1 MGGGAA
7 TPVIPGTGFSWA
19 TIVGSKVGGP
29 VSVYRPNT
37 RGVPMTVSFV
47 RRYPGGLRGL
57 GQDSTTTLNYPGMP
71 GDGSV
76 TTLNYPGMPTGGGI
90 PGYNVPVT
98 VTDVGVSAAT
108 NSQVPWYAGPLTA
121 AAVGASKIGQQYA
134 SYANPLYQKQTVAL
148 SPSGQVLFATNQPTT
163 TTPGALASGVGSMLP
178 ILLIGGLMVLMLA
191 KR

>member
-1 MGGGAA
+1 
-7 TPVIPGTGFSWA
+7 
-19 TIVGSKVGGP
+19 
-29 VSVYRPNT
+29 
-37 RGVPMTVSFV
+37 MTVSFV
-47 RRYPGGLRGL
+47 RRYAGGLRGL

-71 GDGSV
+71 SDGGGSV
-76 TTLNYPGMPTGGGI
+76 TTLNYPGMPTAGGI

-98 VTDVGVSAAT
+98 VSDVGVSAAT
-108 NSQVPWYAGPLTA
+108 NSQMPWYAAPVTA

-163 TTPGALASGVGSMLP
+163 TTPGAFASGMGSMLP